1 MRIPTPPVLLS
12 LVLGLL
18 SSVFLCGCETNYN
31 AALNH
36 QETLLY
42 SDDKERNLGA
52 SVALAVEKQLKI
64 NTDID
69 INERVERIF
78 RKIVD
83 VCDRKDLIYTIR
95 VIDED
100 EVNAFS
106 LPGGY
111 VYVYKGLIDKVDNDD
126 QLAGVLGHEVAHI
139 VAKHSLKRLQGAYGA
154 TILQGAAVV
163 AGQPAVA
170 AATDLTASSL
180 FFINSREDEFQADR
194 LGVKY
199 MKLAGYDPR
208 QMRFVLAK
216 LLEESNKYGPR
227 PKSYW
232 RSHPYIP
239 VRIAKVEAEANG
251 EMEFKSYLNLTGEER

>member
-1 MRIPTPPVLLS
+1 MRLFFPINFLPIIYCLL
-12 LVLGLL
+12 
-18 SSVFLCGCETNYN
+18 FMFCAGCETNYN

-36 QETLLY
+36 QETLFY

-52 SVALAVEKQLKI
+52 SVALSVEKQLKI
-64 NTDID
+64 STDID
-69 INERVERIF
+69 INERVEGIF

-83 VCDRKDLIYTIR
+83 VCDRKDIIYTVR

-111 VYVYKGLIDKVDNDD
+111 VYIYKGLIDKIDNDD

-154 TILQGAAVV
+154 TLLQGAAVV

-170 AATDLTASSL
+170 AAADLTASSM

-208 QMRFVLAK
+208 QMKFVLAI
-216 LLEESNKYGPR
+216 LLKEATKRGPQ

-239 VRIAKVEAEANG
+239 MRIAKVEAEASG
-251 EMEFKSYLNLTGEER
+251 QMQFKSYLNLTGEER